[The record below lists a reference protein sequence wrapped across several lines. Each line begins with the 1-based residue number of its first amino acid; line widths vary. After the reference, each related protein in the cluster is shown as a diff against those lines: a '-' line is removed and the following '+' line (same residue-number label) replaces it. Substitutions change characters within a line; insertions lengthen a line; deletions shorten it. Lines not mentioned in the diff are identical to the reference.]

1 MKKYNCTVRVINQK
15 PEIMFREVLQNGVF
29 KLISPLFLSLTDESD
44 FLCKVFFSFVLQL
57 FTESSLWGW
66 MQGSKYIY
74 FFLFFVKTYMSIIM
88 FHLFLTT
95 QNAIRHFFLFCNWV
109 SISRFSRHY
118 VKPKS
123 KFCCTFVNISLILT
137 NDWQLLQ
144 VCKHL
149 LTYSPCQWW
158 VHQSLV
164 SPYCLTFSC

>member
-1 MKKYNCTVRVINQK
+1 MGSSSWYHPYSWASRMSLTFFAKFFFHMFYNC
-15 PEIMFREVLQNGVF
+15 L
-29 KLISPLFLSLTDESD
+29 LSLVYEVGCRAANIYIFFP
-44 FLCKVFFSFVLQL
+44 FLCKNIHVYYQVPFISNNRML
-57 FTESSLWGW
+57 SDISD
-66 MQGSKYIY
+66 I
-74 FFLFFVKTYMSIIM
+74 
-88 FHLFLTT
+88 
-95 QNAIRHFFLFCNWV
+95 FFLFCNWV

-118 VKPKS
+118 VKPQS

-164 SPYCLTFSC
+164 NPYCLIYPC